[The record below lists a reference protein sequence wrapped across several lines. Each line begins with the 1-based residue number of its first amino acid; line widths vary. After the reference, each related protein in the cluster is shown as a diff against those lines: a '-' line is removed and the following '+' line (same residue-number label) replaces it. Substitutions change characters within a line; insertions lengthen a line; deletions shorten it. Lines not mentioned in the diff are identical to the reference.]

1 VPAGAFLPADPV
13 VKLRSPL
20 VQCPSC
26 GNQVKQDEA
35 CPFCAYADSVGIP
48 TDVLGTRGGEDDGG
62 SEARLQVNYDLSILN
77 AFIDNKFL
85 LQKAIEQGFVPE
97 MLELNLAQ
105 KLARHMISLYETEPK
120 AEAWDKFIV
129 RVKLKQRGVL
139 TVTLDQ
145 FYSKVVD
152 VPVPTM
158 EHLLTYLDLLKSQF
172 SLRSLNELGEDLRRF
187 SHSSRSE
194 NREKIEQFCK
204 ESIDK
209 LHAVQRMGVSKRVS
223 QVKYQIEEIVH
234 DIQERERT
242 GTKEII
248 GYSIAP
254 FHTLNR
260 TWSGLRNGFLY
271 AIAGAPRRG
280 KTNLVLDL
288 ATYLARENK
297 IPVLFFTWEQTKKN
311 LTYRLLAK
319 ESLLNPDNLQRKQL
333 LKDPIARSKL
343 QAGLRRMSDY
353 QDWLYVIEATKDV
366 SVETVRGHAYNVMQ
380 EFDTDKI
387 AIFIDYI
394 QKMPPSNHGQSNEK
408 MKVEEIST
416 ELKGL
421 SIELNCPVV
430 AISSLN
436 KEGCTIDHADN
447 ESRPSMYHCKG
458 SGDIEYD
465 LDSAAILSKDWGDTH
480 ELFAQLGHMADALG
494 KDPMRLPKVDIVNL
508 HIDKNRDVPEG
519 VPDCI
524 QFLFFIEENKF
535 IEIGAKDGNDPYRF
549 KRVEDLVKTLVDKD
563 FIRFHDHEEVVRKSA
578 GDRMD
583 EQRGKTGG
591 ATGASSVPGMP
602 PGTPIPGMPPG
613 TPAPSGKTAGRKE
626 TTQNRPKIRL
636 KY

>member
-1 VPAGAFLPADPV
+1 M
-13 VKLRSPL
+13 

-26 GNQVKQDEA
+26 GNEVKEDEA

-48 TDVLGTRGGEDDGG
+48 TDIVNKKEAAGGDAL
-62 SEARLQVNYDLSILN
+62 ARLQVNYDLSILN

-152 VPVPTM
+152 VPVPTL
-158 EHLLTYLDLLKSQF
+158 EQLLTYLALLKSQF
-172 SLRSLNELGEDLRRF
+172 SLRYIQELGDEMVRF
-187 SHSSRSE
+187 AHSAESE
-194 NREKIEQFCK
+194 NRDKIELFCK
-204 ESIDK
+204 EAIDK
-209 LHAVQRMGVSKRVS
+209 LHAVQRMGVNKRIA
-223 QVKYQIEEIVH
+223 QVKSQIEIIVS

-242 GTKEII
+242 GVKEII

-260 TWSGLRNGFLY
+260 TWSGLRPGFLY

-280 KTNLVLDL
+280 KTNLVLDM
-288 ATYLARENK
+288 ATYMARENK

-333 LKDPIARSKL
+333 LRDPIARSKL
-343 QAGLRRMSDY
+343 QAGLRRMAEY
-353 QDWLYVIEATKDV
+353 QDWLYVVEATKDV
-366 SVETVRGHAYNVMQ
+366 TVETVRGHAYNVMQ
-380 EFDTDKI
+380 EYDTDKI

-394 QKMPPSNHGQSNEK
+394 QKMPPSKQGQANEK

-436 KEGCTIDHADN
+436 KEGCGIDHADN
-447 ESRPSMYHCKG
+447 DSRPSMYHCKG

-480 ELFAQLGHMADALG
+480 ELYAQLAHMAEALD
-494 KDPMRLPKVDIVNL
+494 KDSQKLPKVDIVNL

-524 QFLFFIEENKF
+524 QFLFFIEENKY
-535 IEIGAKDGNDPYRF
+535 IEIGAKDSNDPYRF
-549 KRVEDLVKTLVDKD
+549 KRVEDLCRTLIDKD
-563 FIRFHDHEEVVRKSA
+563 FIRFHDREAVGTKKDA
-578 GDRMD
+578 GARLD
-583 EQRGKTGG
+583 EQRGKGQ
-591 ATGASSVPGMP
+591 ARAPTGAQA
-602 PGTPIPGMPPG
+602 PIPGLPPDKQPG
-613 TPAPSGKTAGRKE
+613 AGQGGAQGGGQGAAAGGK
-626 TTQNRPKIRL
+626 RPKIRL

>member
-1 VPAGAFLPADPV
+1 M
-13 VKLRSPL
+13 

-26 GNQVKQDEA
+26 GNQVKQDEP

-48 TDVLGTRGGEDDGG
+48 TDIMASKGAGGASQEAGDDGEG
-62 SEARLQVNYDLSILN
+62 RLQINYDLSILN

-172 SLRSLNELGEDLRRF
+172 SLRSLSELGDEMVRF
-187 SHSSRSE
+187 SHGSKSE

-223 QVKYQIEEIVH
+223 QVKYQIEEIVQ

-242 GTKEII
+242 GMKEII

-280 KTNLVLDL
+280 KTNLVLDM
-288 ATYLARENK
+288 ACYLARENK

-343 QAGLRRMSDY
+343 QAGLRRMADY
-353 QDWLYVIEATKDV
+353 QEWLYVIEATKDV

-394 QKMPPSNHGQSNEK
+394 QKMPPSNKGQSNEK

-436 KEGCTIDHADN
+436 KEGCNIDHADN
-447 ESRPSMYHCKG
+447 NSRPSMYHCKG

-480 ELFAQLGHMADALG
+480 ELFAQLAHMAEALD
-494 KDPMRLPKVDIVNL
+494 KDPLKLPKVDIVNL

-524 QFLFFIEENKF
+524 QFLFFIEENKY
-535 IEIGAKDGNDPYRF
+535 IEIGAKNTNDPYRF
-549 KRVEDLVKTLVDKD
+549 KRVEDLVKTLIDKD
-563 FIRFHDHEEVVRKSA
+563 FIRFHDREETGRETA
-578 GDRMD
+578 GARLD
-583 EQRGKTGG
+583 EQRGKAGGAGAG
-591 ATGASSVPGMP
+591 ATGNA
-602 PGTPIPGMPPG
+602 PIPGMPPG
-613 TPAPSGKTAGRKE
+613 GNIPGMPPGATPPGKGGKGRE

>member
-1 VPAGAFLPADPV
+1 M
-13 VKLRSPL
+13 K
-20 VQCPSC
+20 CPSC
-26 GNQVKQDEA
+26 GNEVKEDQA

-48 TDVLGTRGGEDDGG
+48 TDIMG
-62 SEARLQVNYDLSILN
+62 SGSQRVVGSSEASSSDARLQVNYDFSILN

-105 KLARHMISLYETEPK
+105 KTARHLISLYETEPK

-152 VPVPTM
+152 VPVPTL
-158 EHLLTYLDLLKSQF
+158 EQLLTYLSLLKSQF
-172 SLRSLNELGEDLRRF
+172 SLRAIATLGDDMVRF
-187 SHSSRSE
+187 SHTPESE
-194 NREKIEQFCK
+194 NRDRIEQFCK
-204 ESIDK
+204 NSIDK
-209 LHAVQRMGVSKRVS
+209 LHAVQRMGVNRRIAQVKS
-223 QVKYQIEEIVH
+223 QVEEIVA

-280 KTNLVLDL
+280 KTNLVLDM
-288 ATYLARENK
+288 ATYLARENR

-333 LKDPIARSKL
+333 LKDPIARAKL
-343 QAGLRRMSDY
+343 QAGLRRMAEY
-353 QDWLYVIEATKDV
+353 QDWLYVVEATKDV
-366 SVETVRGHAYNVMQ
+366 TVETVRGHAYNVMQ
-380 EFDTDKI
+380 EYDTDKI
-387 AIFIDYI
+387 AIFVDYI
-394 QKMPPSNHGQSNEK
+394 QKMPPSIKGQANEK

-436 KEGCTIDHADN
+436 KEGCNVDHADN
-447 ESRPSMYHCKG
+447 DSRPSMYHCKG

-465 LDSAAILSKDWGDTH
+465 LDSAAILAKDWGDTH
-480 ELFAQLGHMADALG
+480 ELFAQLGHMAEALG
-494 KDPMRLPKVDIVNL
+494 KDPLRLPKVDIVNL

-524 QFLFFIEENKF
+524 QFLFFIEENKY
-535 IEIGAKDGNDPYRF
+535 IEIGAKDANDPYRF

-563 FIRFHDHEEVVRKSA
+563 FIRFHDHEVQDKGASA
-578 GDRMD
+578 ARLD
-583 EQRGKTGG
+583 EQRGKGARGGTGQQ
-591 ATGASSVPGMP
+591 AAIPGLP
-602 PGTPIPGMPPG
+602 PGQAPAAGQAGAKG
-613 TPAPSGKTAGRKE
+613 TPAGGPTGT
-626 TTQNRPKIRL
+626 RPKIRL

>member
-1 VPAGAFLPADPV
+1 MVA
-13 VKLRSPL
+13 
-20 VQCPSC
+20 CPSC
-26 GNQVKQDEA
+26 GNQVKEDEA

-48 TDVLGTRGGEDDGG
+48 TDIVQGKAGADAKKADEG
-62 SEARLQVNYDLSILN
+62 RLAINYDLSILN
-77 AFIDNKFL
+77 SFIDNKFL
-85 LQKAIEQGFVPE
+85 LQKAIEQGFLPE

-145 FYSKVVD
+145 FYNKVVD
-152 VPVPTM
+152 VPVPTL
-158 EHLLTYLDLLKSQF
+158 EQLLTYLSLLKNQF
-172 SLRSLNELGEDLRRF
+172 SLRYISTLADEMTRF
-187 SHSSRSE
+187 SHSSESE
-194 NREKIEQFCK
+194 NREAIDLFCK

-209 LHAVQRMGVSKRVS
+209 LHSIQRLGVNQRISRV
-223 QVKYQIEEIVH
+223 KTQIEEIVG
-234 DIQERERT
+234 DIQEREKS
-242 GTKEII
+242 GVKDII

-260 TWSGLRNGFLY
+260 TWSGLRPGFLY

-280 KTNLVLDL
+280 KTNLVLDM
-288 ATYLARENK
+288 ATYMARENR

-333 LKDPIARSKL
+333 LRDPIARSKL
-343 QAGLRRMSDY
+343 QAGLRRISEY
-353 QDWLYVIEATKDV
+353 QDWLYVVEATKDV
-366 SVETVRGHAYNVMQ
+366 TVETVRGHAYNVMQ

-394 QKMPPSNHGQSNEK
+394 QKMPPSIKGQSNEK

-421 SIELNCPVV
+421 SIELNCPVI

-436 KEGCTIDHADN
+436 KEGCNIDHADN
-447 ESRPSMYHCKG
+447 NSRPSMYHCKG

-480 ELFAQLGHMADALG
+480 ELYAQLQHIAEAME
-494 KDPMRLPKVDIVNL
+494 KDPQKLPKVDIVNL

-524 QFLFFIEENKF
+524 QFLFFIEENKY
-535 IEIGAKDGNDPYRF
+535 IEIGAKDTNDPYRF
-549 KRVEDLVKTLVDKD
+549 KRVEDLVRTLIDRD
-563 FIRFHDHEEVVRKSA
+563 FIRFHDYEATDKKSVA
-578 GDRMD
+578 DRMD
-583 EQRGKTGG
+583 EQRGKQQAAAIPGLPPQGQPQGPG
-591 ATGASSVPGMP
+591 AAKPGAR
-602 PGTPIPGMPPG
+602 PGT
-613 TPAPSGKTAGRKE
+613 TGK
-626 TTQNRPKIRL
+626 KIRL
-636 KY
+636 KF

>member
-1 VPAGAFLPADPV
+1 V
-13 VKLRSPL
+13 

-26 GNQVKQDEA
+26 GNEVKEDEA

-48 TDVLGTRGGEDDGG
+48 TDIVNKKEGGGG
-62 SEARLQVNYDLSILN
+62 AADPAARLTINYDLSILN

-152 VPVPTM
+152 VPVPTL
-158 EHLLTYLDLLKSQF
+158 EQLLTYLSLLKSQF
-172 SLRSLNELGEDLRRF
+172 SLRYIQELGDEMVRF
-187 SHSSRSE
+187 AHSSESE

-204 ESIDK
+204 EAIDK
-209 LHAVQRMGVSKRVS
+209 LHAVQRMGVNKRIA
-223 QVKYQIEEIVH
+223 QVKSQIEIIVS

-242 GTKEII
+242 GVKEII

-260 TWSGLRNGFLY
+260 TWSGLRSGFLY

-280 KTNLVLDL
+280 KTNLVLDM
-288 ATYLARENK
+288 ATYMARENK

-333 LKDPIARSKL
+333 LRDPIARSKL
-343 QAGLRRMSDY
+343 QAGLRRMAEY
-353 QDWLYVIEATKDV
+353 QDWLYVVEATKDV
-366 SVETVRGHAYNVMQ
+366 TVETVRGHAYNVMQ
-380 EFDTDKI
+380 EYDTDKI

-394 QKMPPSNHGQSNEK
+394 QKMPPSQKGQANEK

-436 KEGCTIDHADN
+436 KEGCNIDHADN
-447 ESRPSMYHCKG
+447 DSRPSMYHCKG

-480 ELFAQLGHMADALG
+480 ELYAQLAHMAEALD
-494 KDPMRLPKVDIVNL
+494 KDSQRLPKVDIVNL

-524 QFLFFIEENKF
+524 QFLFFIEENKY
-535 IEIGAKDGNDPYRF
+535 IEIGPLPRPGDQGRPQGRRGPDGRTAWQGGRGPGSHRRPGPHPGVAPREAARRPGRRPGRRRRRQAPQDPPQVLGLLQVTVRA
-549 KRVEDLVKTLVDKD
+549 
-563 FIRFHDHEEVVRKSA
+563 IR
-578 GDRMD
+578 
-583 EQRGKTGG
+583 
-591 ATGASSVPGMP
+591 
-602 PGTPIPGMPPG
+602 
-613 TPAPSGKTAGRKE
+613 
-626 TTQNRPKIRL
+626 
-636 KY
+636 